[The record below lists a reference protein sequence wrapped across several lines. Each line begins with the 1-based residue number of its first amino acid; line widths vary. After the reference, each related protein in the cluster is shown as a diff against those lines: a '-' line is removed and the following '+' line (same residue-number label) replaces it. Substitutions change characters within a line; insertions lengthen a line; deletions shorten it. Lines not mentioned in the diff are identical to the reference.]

1 MSARNFYI
9 MPSALGPMQDDLPC
23 YTPLANHETEVH
35 VLPLVLASDYDALA
49 ADNQRLEREAAIM
62 RVALTWIAIV
72 NAMDYEYV
80 ERAKRALAALTTANG
95 EGE

>member
-1 MSARNFYI
+1 LEER
-9 MPSALGPMQDDLPC
+9 
-23 YTPLANHETEVH
+23 
-35 VLPLVLASDYDALA
+35 DALA

-95 EGE
+95 EGKE